1 LAHRPLTES
10 QASRHTLAPVR
21 HRENGVHAITVDDL
35 RARREV
41 VLQASP
47 LTAVLAV
54 VNDPATAVPT
64 CPSRCGRRVHRWG
77 RNGGVQRFR
86 CTACGRSFNALTG
99 TPLARLRRRD
109 LWLDHARVLNDGLS
123 IRAAGRRLGIHH
135 NTTFRW
141 RHRWLARPAALKDVA
156 FQGIV
161 EAMTVP
167 FVDVRAGEQP
177 WRRVAIPEAAASRAP
192 PAAVASGESGELDGA
207 PPGTAEGIRDWA
219 PAVGRAPVVVLVARD
234 RRGSTTD
241 HLIDAFD
248 EAAVAAVLAP
258 LLAAGRTILCVP
270 DSAVLAA
277 VASDL
282 GVPHR
287 RCPAPTAGGCDG
299 APDLRHVRGYV
310 DRLRCWMRRFRGVS
324 THHLG
329 RYLGWRRLLDRHRPA
344 VPPGLWLR
352 LALGRHQALDQQAT
366 VAGGRSG

>member
-1 LAHRPLTES
+1 M
-10 QASRHTLAPVR
+10 Q
-21 HRENGVHAITVDDL
+21 
-35 RARREV
+35 
-41 VLQASP
+41 
-47 LTAVLAV
+47 
-54 VNDPATAVPT
+54 
-64 CPSRCGRRVHRWG
+64 RWG

-86 CTACGRSFNALTG
+86 CTACSRSFNALTG

-109 LWLDHARVLNDGLS
+109 LWLDHAQVLNDGLS

-141 RHRWLARPAALKDVA
+141 RHRWLARPAALKDVD

-161 EAMTVP
+161 EAVTVS
-167 FVDVRAGEQP
+167 FVDIRAGEQP
-177 WRRVAIPEAAASRAP
+177 WRRVAIPEAAASRVP
-192 PAAVASGESGELDGA
+192 PAAVASSEAGGLDGA
-207 PPGTAEGIRDWA
+207 PPGTAEGGQDPA
-219 PAVGRAPVVVLVARD
+219 PAVRRPLVVVLVARD
-234 RRGSTTD
+234 RRGATTD
-241 HLIDAFD
+241 HLLDAFD
-248 EAAVAAVLAP
+248 EASVAAVLAP
-258 LLAAGRTILCVP
+258 LLAAGRTTLHSP

-287 RCPAPTAGGCDG
+287 LCPCPAPTVGGRDDTH
-299 APDLRHVRGYV
+299 DLRHVRGYV

-352 LALGRHQALDQQAT
+352 LALGRSVGLDQQPT
-366 VAGGRSG
+366 VAGGLVGRG

>member
-1 LAHRPLTES
+1 MPS
-10 QASRHTLAPVR
+10 P
-21 HRENGVHAITVDDL
+21 DDPC
-35 RARREV
+35 ARREV

-54 VNDPATAVPT
+54 LNDPATAVPS
-64 CPSRCGRRVHRWG
+64 CPSCCGRRVQRWG

-86 CTACGRSFNALTG
+86 CTACGRSFNALTC

-109 LWLDHARVLNDGLS
+109 LWLDHAQVLNEGLS

-258 LLAAGRTILCVP
+258 LLAAGRTILCSP
-270 DSAVLAA
+270 DSAALAA

-344 VPPGLWLR
+344 VPPALWLR
-352 LALGRHQALDQQAT
+352 LALGRHPGSRPTDN
-366 VAGGRSG
+366 GGRRPGRAGLSGGGPG

>member
-1 LAHRPLTES
+1 LR
-10 QASRHTLAPVR
+10 
-21 HRENGVHAITVDDL
+21 AITVDEL

-41 VLQASP
+41 VLQANP

-54 VNDPATAVPT
+54 VNDPATAVPP

-109 LWLDHARVLNDGLS
+109 LWLDHAQVLNEGLS

-141 RHRWLARPAALKDVA
+141 RHRWLTRPAALKDVD

-161 EAMTVP
+161 QAVTVS
-167 FVDVRAGEQP
+167 FVDVRVGEQP
-177 WRRVAIPEAAASRAP
+177 WRRVAIPEAAVRRMP
-192 PAAVASGESGELDGA
+192 PAAVASSGVGELDGA
-207 PPGTAEGIRDWA
+207 PPGTAEGARDRS
-219 PAVGRAPVVVLVARD
+219 PAVGRPPVVVLVACD
-234 RRGSTTD
+234 RRGATTD
-241 HLIDAFD
+241 HLLDAFD

-258 LLAAGRTILCVP
+258 LLAAGRTTLHSP

-299 APDLRHVRGYV
+299 RHGLRHVRGYV
-310 DRLRCWMRRFRGVS
+310 ERLRCWMRRFRGVS

-352 LALGRHQALDQQAT
+352 LALGRRGGLDQQPT
-366 VAGGRSG
+366 VAGGLVGRG